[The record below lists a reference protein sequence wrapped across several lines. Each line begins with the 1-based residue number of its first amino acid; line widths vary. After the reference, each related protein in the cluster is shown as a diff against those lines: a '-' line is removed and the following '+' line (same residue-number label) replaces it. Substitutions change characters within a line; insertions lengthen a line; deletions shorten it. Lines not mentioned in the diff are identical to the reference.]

1 MFQDEARFGRMA
13 KPKRCWAPAGLR
25 PVMPNGY
32 EREYTYVYGAVSP
45 KEGEMEHLI
54 CDKMNTENMGKFL
67 AQVSTRY
74 PEDYVLMI
82 LDGASS
88 HKGKALEIPAN
99 ISLITLPP
107 YAPQLNPQEHVWDEL
122 REKEFPNK
130 VFDSMEA
137 VINQLQNGLQRF
149 CQDAKA
155 ITSLTYWPWIQ
166 LISF

>member
-88 HKGKALEIPAN
+88 HITPTGGLSKALYSN
-99 ISLITLPP
+99 IFQ
-107 YAPQLNPQEHVWDEL
+107 AFVV
-122 REKEFPNK
+122 K
-130 VFDSMEA
+130 
-137 VINQLQNGLQRF
+137 
-149 CQDAKA
+149 KA
-155 ITSLTYWPWIQ
+155 SNLLECAFQW
-166 LISF
+166 L